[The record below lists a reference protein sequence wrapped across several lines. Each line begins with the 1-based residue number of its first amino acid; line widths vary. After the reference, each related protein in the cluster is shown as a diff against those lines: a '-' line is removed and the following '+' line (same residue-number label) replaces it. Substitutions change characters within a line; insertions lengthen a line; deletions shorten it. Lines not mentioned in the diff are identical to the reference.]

1 MVKLRCETK
10 ITGTNYRTVSQDVQ
24 LLIDE
29 SFAEKIIPAND
40 SVRLLD
46 EIVEEMDLTLLMRAY
61 NARGRKPA
69 ASPST
74 MLKILLYA
82 NMEGIYSSRKIA
94 TACVRDLNFIWLRN
108 GEKSPGYH
116 EIARFRSKRLPEC
129 AEALFVQLV
138 KKLHEIG
145 EIKFDHLFVDGTKIE
160 ANANKYSFVWK
171 KSTNK
176 YESRV
181 LARLEK
187 LSAEL
192 CQKYGILQGDDLLSA
207 LEAKMPTP
215 FVHGR
220 GHRRSE
226 LQRDIEALRRLEA
239 QKAKYAAYQDTFRG
253 RNSFS
258 KTDPDATFMHM
269 KEDHMH
275 NAQLKPGYNVQFGV
289 EGEYI
294 TGVTVSA
301 DRSDQLTLIPFMEKQ
316 RQNGIVYEDVTADA
330 GHESEENYTYFGGIS
345 TKCYIKPQNYERS
358 KTKKVQEQHGAAR
371 EYGLRSR
378 TG

>member
-1 MVKLRCETK
+1 M
-10 ITGTNYRTVSQDVQ
+10 
-24 LLIDE
+24 
-29 SFAEKIIPAND
+29 IP
-40 SVRLLD
+40 
-46 EIVEEMDLTLLMRAY
+46 
-61 NARGRKPA
+61 
-69 ASPST
+69 
-74 MLKILLYA
+74 LY
-82 NMEGIYSSRKIA
+82 
-94 TACVRDLNFIWLRN
+94 
-108 GEKSPGYH
+108 
-116 EIARFRSKRLPEC
+116 LPEC

-258 KTDPDATFMHM
+258 KTDPDATFMH
-269 KEDHMH
+269 
-275 NAQLKPGYNVQFGV
+275 NAQLMYFQSQYGRKSCSALSLPGIKVPRKNLSS
-289 EGEYI
+289 I
-294 TGVTVSA
+294 LT
-301 DRSDQLTLIPFMEKQ
+301 RSISPDGDGTIMLKGILTLFFL
-316 RQNGIVYEDVTADA
+316 T
-330 GHESEENYTYFGGIS
+330 S
-345 TKCYIKPQNYERS
+345 T
-358 KTKKVQEQHGAAR
+358 
-371 EYGLRSR
+371 
-378 TG
+378 

>member
-116 EIARFRSKRLPEC
+116 EIARFRSKRLPRMC
-129 AEALFVQLV
+129 
-138 KKLHEIG
+138 
-145 EIKFDHLFVDGTKIE
+145 
-160 ANANKYSFVWK
+160 
-171 KSTNK
+171 
-176 YESRV
+176 
-181 LARLEK
+181 
-187 LSAEL
+187 
-192 CQKYGILQGDDLLSA
+192 
-207 LEAKMPTP
+207 
-215 FVHGR
+215 R
-220 GHRRSE
+220 GAVRS
-226 LQRDIEALRRLEA
+226 
-239 QKAKYAAYQDTFRG
+239 
-253 RNSFS
+253 
-258 KTDPDATFMHM
+258 
-269 KEDHMH
+269 
-275 NAQLKPGYNVQFGV
+275 
-289 EGEYI
+289 
-294 TGVTVSA
+294 
-301 DRSDQLTLIPFMEKQ
+301 
-316 RQNGIVYEDVTADA
+316 
-330 GHESEENYTYFGGIS
+330 
-345 TKCYIKPQNYERS
+345 
-358 KTKKVQEQHGAAR
+358 AR
-371 EYGLRSR
+371 EEAP
-378 TG
+378 

>member
-46 EIVEEMDLTLLMRAY
+46 EIVEEMDLTQLMRAY

-176 YESRV
+176 
-181 LARLEK
+181 
-187 LSAEL
+187 
-192 CQKYGILQGDDLLSA
+192 
-207 LEAKMPTP
+207 
-215 FVHGR
+215 
-220 GHRRSE
+220 
-226 LQRDIEALRRLEA
+226 
-239 QKAKYAAYQDTFRG
+239 
-253 RNSFS
+253 
-258 KTDPDATFMHM
+258 
-269 KEDHMH
+269 
-275 NAQLKPGYNVQFGV
+275 
-289 EGEYI
+289 
-294 TGVTVSA
+294 
-301 DRSDQLTLIPFMEKQ
+301 
-316 RQNGIVYEDVTADA
+316 
-330 GHESEENYTYFGGIS
+330 
-345 TKCYIKPQNYERS
+345 
-358 KTKKVQEQHGAAR
+358 
-371 EYGLRSR
+371 
-378 TG
+378 